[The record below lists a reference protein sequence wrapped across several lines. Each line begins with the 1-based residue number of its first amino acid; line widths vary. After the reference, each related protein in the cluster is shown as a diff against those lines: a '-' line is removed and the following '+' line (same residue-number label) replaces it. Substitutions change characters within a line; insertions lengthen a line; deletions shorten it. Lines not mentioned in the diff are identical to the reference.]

1 MDEEV
6 AIINSSTRNE
16 KIKNFFI
23 KNKKKLI
30 IVISITLIIIIGYF
44 SLNEIKKINKIK
56 LASKYNLTIIDYN
69 TNKIKQDELLKQM
82 THIIE
87 RQDQTFSPLAL
98 YFIIDNNI
106 TDNSDVINSLFN
118 KLIKQSN
125 LDYEIKNLIIYKKAL
140 YNSDFLEENELI
152 KVLNPIINSE
162 SIWKSHALYLMGE
175 FFYSNNEKQKAKE
188 FFNKILLIPNN
199 NQNIKMEAQ
208 KRLNRD
214 LSE

>member
-1 MDEEV
+1 MDEEIT
-6 AIINSSTRNE
+6 IIDSNTRNE

-23 KNKKKLI
+23 KNKKKFI
-30 IVISITLIIIIGYF
+30 AVISIILFILIGYF
-44 SLNEIKKINKIK
+44 SFNEIKKRNKVK
-56 LASKYNLTIIDYN
+56 LASKYNLAIINYN
-69 TNKIKQDELLKQM
+69 TNKTTQDELLKQM

-87 RQDQTFSPLAL
+87 KKDQTFSPLAL

-106 TDNSDVINSLFN
+106 SDNKKVINNLFD
-118 KLIKQSN
+118 KLIGQSN

-152 KVLNPIINSE
+152 KILNPIINSE
-162 SIWKSHALYLMGE
+162 SIWKSHALYLIGE

-188 FFNKILLIPNN
+188 FFNKILLTPNS
-199 NQNIKMEAQ
+199 NQDINIEAQ